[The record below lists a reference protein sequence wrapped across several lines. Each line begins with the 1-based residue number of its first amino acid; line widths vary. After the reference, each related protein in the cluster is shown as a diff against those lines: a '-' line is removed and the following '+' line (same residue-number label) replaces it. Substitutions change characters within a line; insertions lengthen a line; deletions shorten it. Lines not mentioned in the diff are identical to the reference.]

1 MRCEQ
6 IRFDRSFSSQKQ
18 LDKTRPNGCSPLPGR
33 VGHWLNRHHFHPE
46 HFARSRWDK
55 LKGSVTALFA
65 PRNNPQVEKRL
76 PKLFIEEK
84 GLLPHKAFDRQ
95 GCPLIHGINLFVKL
109 AACLLYTSPSPR
121 DLSTSR
127 MPSSA

>member
-18 LDKTRPNGCSPLPGR
+18 LDKTRPDVCSLTGR
-33 VGHWLNRHHFHPE
+33 VGHRLNRHQFHPE
-46 HFARSRWDK
+46 KYSQSRWDN

-65 PRNNPQVEKRL
+65 PRNNPQVEKRF

-95 GCPLIHGINLFVKL
+95 GCSLIHGINLFVKL
-109 AACLLYTSPSPR
+109 AAFSLR
-121 DLSTSR
+121 ARGGGWHIEQD
-127 MPSSA
+127 